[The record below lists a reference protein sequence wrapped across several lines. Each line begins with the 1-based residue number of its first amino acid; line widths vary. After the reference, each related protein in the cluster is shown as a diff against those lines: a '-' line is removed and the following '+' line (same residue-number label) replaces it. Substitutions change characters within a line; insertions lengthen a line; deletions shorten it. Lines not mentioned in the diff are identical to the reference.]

1 MSGSNFHTNQERLW
15 SQILIKNDIWVLTM
29 YFTSRNINN
38 QTYTKLNSHT
48 IKSNEYNWIKMAI
61 LILSG

>member
-1 MSGSNFHTNQERLW
+1 MSGSNFDINQERLW
-15 SQILIKNDIWVLTM
+15 SQMLIKNDICVLTI
-29 YFTSRNINN
+29 YFTSRNINKK
-38 QTYTKLNSHT
+38 TYTKLNSDT